1 MVGNL
6 RAAERERIE
15 NFLAYELAELRVK
28 RRAKRLMTTP
38 REIAEHTG
46 LDQRVV
52 ERSLSRIAGR
62 RASARVVV
70 VRVGGTDVVVRLAD

>member
-1 MVGNL
+1 MIGDRRTTEL
-6 RAAERERIE
+6 ETIE
-15 NFLAYELAELRVK
+15 NFLAGELAELRVR

-38 REIAEHTG
+38 REIAERTG
-46 LDQRVV
+46 LDPRVV
-52 ERSLSRIAGR
+52 ERGLSRIAGR